1 MATARRPKG
10 APKRLIFSA
19 FAMNTGSHIWHGTWR
34 HPDARQAEFNDLKMW
49 VELVRLLE
57 RGRFDAL
64 FLADVSGLYGDY
76 KGGWETFVREGLQ
89 IPSND
94 PLILAAALILA
105 TEHLG
110 IGITSSIV
118 QEQPFNFARR
128 MSTFD
133 HLSKGRAGWNIVT
146 GILENAAR
154 NFGLDHLEEHDER
167 YARAEEYC
175 DVAYKLWEGSWEDD
189 ALEIDRA
196 GGRFADPAKIHK
208 IDHRGERYSV
218 DGPHLPSPSPQR
230 SPLLFQAGSSPAG
243 REFAARHAE
252 ASFITAPNPTLAGEM
267 IRDVRARAARNGRD
281 AADIIF
287 LQGVTPVVGSSEEEA
302 RRKAQEIDDYVS
314 TDGLLAHVSGAV
326 GIDFGDLSPDTPL
339 SQVQGPGQQ
348 GIVRELMAA
357 APAGREATIGDFAR
371 MTRGLRLIGTPE
383 QIADE
388 LEIWAAEGVGGFNI
402 VYALLPGTFA
412 DFIDHVVP
420 VLQHRGLMQRDY
432 APGTLREKLFGASA
446 HLPERHPARKHRR
459 SPGG

>member
-1 MATARRPKG
+1 MATARTPEG

-34 HPDARQAEFNDLKMW
+34 HPAARQAEFNDLAMW
-49 VELVRLLE
+49 VELAQLLE

-105 TEHLG
+105 TGHLG

-133 HLSKGRAGWNIVT
+133 HLSNGRAGWNIVT

-175 DVAYKLWEGSWEDD
+175 DVAYQLWEGSWEDD
-189 ALEIDRA
+189 ALRVDRA
-196 GGRFADPAKIHK
+196 AGLFSDPAKIHK
-208 IDHRGERYSV
+208 IDHRGARYSV
-218 DGPHLPSPSPQR
+218 EGPHLPSPSPQR

-252 ASFITAPNPTLAGEM
+252 ASFITAPNPTMAGAM
-267 IRDVRARAARNGRD
+267 IRDVRDRAARNGRD
-281 AADIIF
+281 PDDIIF
-287 LQGVTPVVGSSEEEA
+287 LQGVTPVVGSTEEEA
-302 RRKAQEIDDYVS
+302 RRKARDIDDYVS
-314 TDGLLAHVSGAV
+314 TDGLLAHISGAV
-326 GIDFGDLSPDTPL
+326 GVDFGDLSPDTPL

-357 APAGREATIGDFAR
+357 APSGREATIGDFAR

-388 LEIWAAEGVGGFNI
+388 LEVWAAEGVGGFNI
-402 VYALLPGTFA
+402 VYALMPGTFA
-412 DFIDHVVP
+412 DFIDHVGP
-420 VLQHRGLMQRDY
+420 VLQDRGLMQRDY
-432 APGTLREKLFGASA
+432 APGTLRDKLFGNAY
-446 HLPERHPARKHRR
+446 LPDSHPARRHRR
-459 SPGG
+459 SQG

>member
-1 MATARRPKG
+1 MATARRPDG
-10 APKRLIFSA
+10 APGRLIFSA

-34 HPDARQAEFNDLKMW
+34 HPDARQAEFNDLAMW

-57 RGRFDAL
+57 RGKFDAL

-76 KGGWETFVREGLQ
+76 KGGWDTFVREGLQ

-146 GILENAAR
+146 GILDNAAR
-154 NFGLDHLEEHDER
+154 NFGLDRLEEHDER

-175 DVAYKLWEGSWEDD
+175 DVTYKLWEGSWEDG
-189 ALEIDRA
+189 ALKVDRA
-196 GGRFADPAKIHK
+196 AGMFADPAKIHK
-208 IDHRGERYSV
+208 IDHRGERYKV

-252 ASFITAPNPTLAGEM
+252 AAFITAPNPTLAGEM
-267 IRDVRARAARNGRD
+267 IRDVRARAERNGRHGD
-281 AADIIF
+281 DIIF
-287 LQGVTPVVGSSEEEA
+287 LQGLTAVVGNTEEDA
-302 RRKAQEIDDYVS
+302 KRKARELDAYVS
-314 TDGLLAHVSGAV
+314 DEGLLAHVSGAV
-326 GIDFGDLSPDTPL
+326 GVDFGMMPPDTPL
-339 SQVQGPGQQ
+339 SQVEGPGQQ
-348 GIVRELMAA
+348 GVVKDAIAA
-357 APAGREATIGDFAR
+357 AAGGREATIADFAR

-388 LEIWAAEGVGGFNI
+388 LAIWAAQGVGGFNLI
-402 VYALLPGTFA
+402 PMLLPGSFA
-412 DFIDHVVP
+412 DFIDHVAP
-420 VLQHRGLMQRDY
+420 VLRARGLMQRDY
-432 APGTLREKLFGASA
+432 APGTLREKLFGAA
-446 HLPERHPARKHRR
+446 HLPERHPARRHRR
-459 SPGG
+459 SPGD

>member
-1 MATARRPKG
+1 MATGRTPEGRA
-10 APKRLIFSA
+10 KRLIFSA

-34 HPDARQAEFNDLKMW
+34 HPQARQAEFNDLSMW
-49 VELVRLLE
+49 VELVQLLE

-105 TEHLG
+105 TDHLG

-133 HLSKGRAGWNIVT
+133 HLSNGRAGWNIVT

-189 ALEIDRA
+189 ALRIDHAA
-196 GGRFADPAKIHK
+196 GLFSDPAKVHK

-252 ASFITAPNPTLAGEM
+252 AAFITAPNPALAGEM

-281 AADIIF
+281 PEDIIF
-287 LQGVTPVVGSSEEEA
+287 LQGVTPVVGSTEEEA
-302 RRKAQEIDDYVS
+302 QRKAKDIDDYVS

-348 GIVRELMAA
+348 GIVRELIAA
-357 APAGREATIGDFAR
+357 APSGREATIADFAR

-388 LEIWAAEGVGGFNI
+388 LEVWAAEDVGGFNI

-420 VLQHRGLMQRDY
+420 VLQDRGLMQRDY
-432 APGTLREKLFGASA
+432 APGTLREKLFGNA
-446 HLPERHPARKHRR
+446 HLPDRHPARRHRR
-459 SPGG
+459 TPKG